1 MRHTPEWLRGLRGD
15 GSHGEL
21 GRQPPISAAVRHRA
35 AAPDFLSSYR
45 SSGKP
50 RHSAL
55 AAVTTACSTTLA
67 WPSAGGTTRR
77 GGWGL
82 ETRRLGSPPRRL
94 RPTSDS
100 SLLLQAA
107 PTPAPSPKTGG
118 AYCWG
123 YNHLGQLGDGSL
135 TSRALP
141 TPVSTDL
148 RFVDVTTGVAHTCAR
163 TPEGTAY
170 CWGAAGEGQLGT
182 EATLAS
188 CEFYGCSL
196 VPVPV
201 SGGHVFNNLTA
212 GTFTCGAAA
221 DGSYCWGAYLLG
233 DTASVPV
240 PVRTRGSSG
249 EPFLKMSIGFD
260 HACGIVAGELAYC
273 WGSDYQ
279 GKLGDGPVEGGP
291 LPVLVREAPDSL
303 RPL

>member
-1 MRHTPEWLRGLRGD
+1 MLDDTGVAICWGYNQAGRLGTGDQTTRFSPTPVATDLRF
-15 GSHGEL
+15 
-21 GRQPPISAAVRHRA
+21 IAVA
-35 AAPDFLSSYR
+35 
-45 SSGKP
+45 
-50 RHSAL
+50 
-55 AAVTTACSTTLA
+55 
-67 WPSAGGTTRR
+67 AGGTHTCAIAEDGR
-77 GGWGL
+77 
-82 ETRRLGSPPRRL
+82 
-94 RPTSDS
+94 
-100 SLLLQAA
+100 
-107 PTPAPSPKTGG
+107 

-188 CEFYGCSL
+188 CELYGCSL